1 MKKKTSEIKESTAA
15 ELHAKGR
22 DLRQEVFNLRL
33 QQASSQLEK
42 PSRMRTLRKDIARV
56 ETQLSVLRNTKKAA

>member
-1 MKKKTSEIKESTAA
+1 MKKKISEIKDSTAA

-22 DLRQEVFNLRL
+22 DLRQELFNLRL

-42 PSRMRTLRKDIARV
+42 PSRMRTLRKDIARI

>member
-1 MKKKTSEIKESTAA
+1 MKKKTTEIKDSTAA

-22 DLRQEVFNLRL
+22 DLRQELFNLRL

>member
-1 MKKKTSEIKESTAA
+1 MKKKTSEIKDSTAA

-22 DLRQEVFNLRL
+22 DLRQELFNLRL